1 MDIIV
6 ELLERDGFEA
16 RLMQRLNLRAERVH
30 GDRHVAAGLFRKIV
44 PHQHRYVAADRL
56 VRQGRGLQN
65 LGEVGAWR
73 VRCDVSAEIVR
84 NVDGI
89 VARDARGNHAA
100 DGVAEVGR
108 VVEIARLTAHAAA
121 RKVPEIGDF
130 RERRIEICNIFGLKV
145 LEIVD
150 IDRGGHDDQL
160 NVRRFAAFFDRGDRF
175 HAVLGLAEDKVAGL
189 RIVGK
194 DRIGFEIGVHTA
206 DRLDVA
212 HTLVIFACDLVEHV
226 EALRKQ
232 AVIAQ
237 IFQLG
242 KAVTRV
248 AEQIARVK
256 GQRGRVR
263 VGQVMEVARQ
273 AVRLV
278 VIREAVVEIDVQDE
292 VLDFIV
298 FDQVIGDLFTVAHV
312 RAIHD

>member
-1 MDIIV
+1 M
-6 ELLERDGFEA
+6 
-16 RLMQRLNLRAERVH
+16 
-30 GDRHVAAGLFRKIV
+30 
-44 PHQHRYVAADRL
+44 
-56 VRQGRGLQN
+56 
-65 LGEVGAWR
+65 
-73 VRCDVSAEIVR
+73 C
-84 NVDGI
+84 
-89 VARDARGNHAA
+89 
-100 DGVAEVGR
+100 R
-108 VVEIARLTAHAAA
+108 VVEIARLTAHATA

-194 DRIGFEIGVHTA
+194 DRVGVQIVRIGFEICVHTA

-278 VIREAVVEIDVQDE
+278 VIGEAVVEVDIQDE